1 MLTLRKPLLLDNG
14 DSITELGFDWEA
26 LSYADLLNAKRIKAL
41 VTQGAQGL
49 DTPVSPKL
57 DTDLRIGISWVAA
70 MKHDK
75 RLALND
81 IMKLSLADSLELA
94 DCCIDEYLA

>member
-1 MLTLRKPLLLDNG
+1 MLTLHKPILLDNG
-14 DSITELGFDWEA
+14 DSIGELSFDWDA
-26 LSYADLLNAKRIKAL
+26 LSYADLLNAKRVKAL
-41 VTQGAQGL
+41 VTQGTQMM

-81 IMKLSLADSLELA
+81 IMRLSLADALELA